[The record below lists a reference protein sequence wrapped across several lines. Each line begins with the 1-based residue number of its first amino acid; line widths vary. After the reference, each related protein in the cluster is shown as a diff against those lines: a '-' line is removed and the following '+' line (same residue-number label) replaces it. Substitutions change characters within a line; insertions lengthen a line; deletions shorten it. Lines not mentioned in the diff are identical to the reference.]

1 MYFIQR
7 VLSNN
12 LGSRDVV
19 GWAPRW
25 KQPSTSSPESVEAG
39 RTRTESVVSVFSA
52 VRVLSPVEL
61 CPRGRNK
68 HRTSLLGEELVAV
81 AVTVTSRLSILE
93 MQQHASRR
101 ICGVRAV
108 AVDSSGFMLW
118 PGCNSGSA
126 DGCTIP
132 ASRSR
137 TAWTCRL
144 MISLLSLFR
153 GPW

>member
-52 VRVLSPVEL
+52 VRIMSPVEL
-61 CPRGRNK
+61 FPRGRNK
-68 HRTSLLGEELVAV
+68 HRTSLLGAELVAV
-81 AVTVTSRLSILE
+81 AVTVTSGLSTLE
-93 MQQHASRR
+93 MQRACKSPNLWGEGRCSGLQWVHAL
-101 ICGVRAV
+101 AWLQ
-108 AVDSSGFMLW
+108 LW
-118 PGCNSGSA
+118 FGRWWHNPC
-126 DGCTIP
+126 
-132 ASRSR
+132 
-137 TAWTCRL
+137 
-144 MISLLSLFR
+144 
-153 GPW
+153 